1 MCDKCKVCKKD
12 KPEDAQKQNSEKPA
26 GESVVIV
33 KSK

>member
-12 KPEDAQKQNSEKPA
+12 NKDDTKQVAEKPS
-26 GESVVIV
+26 GDVSVIV

>member
-12 KPEDAQKQNSEKPA
+12 NKDDTKQVAENPSDV
-26 GESVVIV
+26 SVIV

>member
-12 KPEDAQKQNSEKPA
+12 QKDNTKPLAEQPSAETS
-26 GESVVIV
+26 VIV

>member
-12 KPEDAQKQNSEKPA
+12 KPDDTKQVAEQPS
-26 GESVVIV
+26 GDVSVIV